1 LRQAKLA
8 FPSVYLLVGVN
19 SDEQV
24 RANKARG
31 IMTHAERCV
40 CPLHSMKSNLTPDRL
55 EAARHCRWVDEIVAD
70 APWVIDQAFIDRYQ
84 IDYVAHDEDPYVSSG
99 HEDVYAFVKGLGAPL
114 SFPFI
119 RPYAHGVQANS
130 SPHGGR
136 PASRPRSS
144 SSVSLVGTG
153 SARLTT
159 SSRRWCVCSSSSLP
173 LSYFFFFPSS
183 DIHSRC

>member
-70 APWVIDQAFIDRYQ
+70 APWVIDQAFVDRYQ

-114 SFPFI
+114 LFHLYVHMLMAYRQIHPDTADA
-119 RPYAHGVQANS
+119 RCLDLGA
-130 SPHGGR
+130 
-136 PASRPRSS
+136 PR
-144 SSVSLVGTG
+144 
-153 SARLTT
+153 AYR
-159 SSRRWCVCSSSSLP
+159 
-173 LSYFFFFPSS
+173 
-183 DIHSRC
+183 